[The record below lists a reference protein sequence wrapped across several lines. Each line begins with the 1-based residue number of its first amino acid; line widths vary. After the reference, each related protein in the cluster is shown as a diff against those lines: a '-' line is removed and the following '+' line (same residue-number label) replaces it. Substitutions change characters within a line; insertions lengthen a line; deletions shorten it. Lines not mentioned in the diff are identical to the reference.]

1 MNDAETQ
8 IFLTACDHALT
19 FTTAQIR
26 MAVAYVTPVAQT
38 LENGSENRGYLDSS
52 LEHLHLLHGY
62 LLDQLAR
69 LNAMSA
75 EMGNKRDKATSAT
88 ADDADNTEFK
98 VH

>member
-1 MNDAETQ
+1 
-8 IFLTACDHALT
+8 
-19 FTTAQIR
+19 
-26 MAVAYVTPVAQT
+26 
-38 LENGSENRGYLDSS
+38 
-52 LEHLHLLHGY
+52 LHGY